1 MKYTT
6 TRIIIITQDGQGD
19 HTAIMVK
26 SQSFTKTNVNNH
38 CTQIRQ
44 YKKTQ

>member
-1 MKYTT
+1 MQYTI

-26 SQSFTKTNVNNH
+26 SNVNNH
-38 CTQIRQ
+38 
-44 YKKTQ
+44 